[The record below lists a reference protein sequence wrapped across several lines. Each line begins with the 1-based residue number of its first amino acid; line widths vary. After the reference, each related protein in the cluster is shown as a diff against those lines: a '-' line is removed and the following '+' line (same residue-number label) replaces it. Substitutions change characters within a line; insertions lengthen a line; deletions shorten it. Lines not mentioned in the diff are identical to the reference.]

1 MSYDFIHSSWGNY
14 LLMFLVI
21 LTLTLV
27 SGTLWP
33 FSSYIPFEWGIPF
46 LIYWVLYR
54 ETLETICLF
63 YVVTFTVASTSSLL
77 VSHLL
82 ILHTGVFLILTTLKN
97 LYYTNRMFFGMAC
110 GFTLFLK
117 PVLLWLLSRSF
128 DIRADFVA
136 LIPWIAGTLI
146 NWILIWPVFYI
157 LKGVDHLKNS
167 ELPPPPVPGHRP

>member
-1 MSYDFIHSSWGNY
+1 MTHPFIQSPLGNY
-14 LLMFLVI
+14 LLMLLVI
-21 LTLTLV
+21 LALTLV

-33 FSSYIPFEWGIPF
+33 LHPYIAFEWGTCF

-63 YVVTFTVASTSSLL
+63 YVVTFITASTSSVL

-97 LYYTNRMFFGMAC
+97 LYYTNRMFFGIAC
-110 GFTLFLK
+110 GLTLFLK

-128 DIRADFVA
+128 DIRADFVT
-136 LIPWIAGTLI
+136 LIPWMAGTLV
-146 NWILIWPVFYI
+146 NWILIWPVFYT
-157 LKGVDHLKNS
+157 LKGLDHLKNS
-167 ELPPPPVPGHRP
+167 ALPANPFPGQRQ